1 MTTPTASP
9 TPALGSAAPSVR
21 GRFLWHDYMA
31 HDVAAAQRFYGAVL
45 GWGAQPWDGAMPY
58 TMWTADG
65 IPRGG
70 YMAMPDEVRAQG
82 APPHWLTYVGVKDV
96 DAAVAQAAALGAR
109 ACFPAEDIP
118 GVGRIAGIFDPQGAL
133 IAFYTP
139 ATPSDEPVGMAPVGD
154 VSWHELVTSDAPAAL
169 DFYAAMFGWERH
181 DDHDMGEFGIYHV
194 FGRNG
199 QMVGGAY
206 TKPEQMGDVPPNWVP
221 YFRVEDIDAV
231 VARVTA
237 NGGTILNGPME
248 VPGGDRV
255 AVAMDAQG
263 GAFGV
268 HEVRSA

>member
-9 TPALGSAAPSVR
+9 SSAFGSAAPSVR

-31 HDVAAAQRFYGAVL
+31 HDVAVAQRFYGAVL
-45 GWGAQPWDGAMPY
+45 GWGAQPWDGPMPY

-70 YMAMPDEVRAQG
+70 YMGMPDEVRAQG
-82 APPHWLTYVGVKDV
+82 APPHWLTYVGVPDV
-96 DAAVAQAAALGAR
+96 DAAVAQATSLGAR
-109 ACFPAEDIP
+109 SCFPAENIP

-133 IAFYTP
+133 IAFYAP
-139 ATPSDEPVGMAPVGD
+139 ATPSDEPVGMPPVGD

-169 DFYAAMFGWERH
+169 DFYAALFGWERQSE
-181 DDHDMGEFGIYHV
+181 HDMGEMGIYYI

-199 QMVGGAY
+199 QPLGGAY
-206 TKPEQMGDVPPNWVP
+206 TKPAAMGDVPPNWVP
-221 YFRVEDIDAV
+221 YFRVDDIDAA
-231 VARVTA
+231 VARTTA

-255 AVAMDAQG
+255 AIAMDVQG
-263 GAFGV
+263 GAFAV
-268 HEVRSA
+268 HEVKGA